1 MWSVLQCLYKVGLL
15 CNFFILSSLGL
26 FLHGNFKR
34 EELFLNRT
42 EFSASCCILKMG
54 KKCICSHYSAQ
65 PTQYISHITGINLSE
80 GMWWLI
86 GGDVLAHW
94 LGMWLLIGGEGDVL
108 ANWLGMW

>member
-1 MWSVLQCLYKVGLL
+1 MLTLL
-15 CNFFILSSLGL
+15 
-26 FLHGNFKR
+26 
-34 EELFLNRT
+34 
-42 EFSASCCILKMG
+42 
-54 KKCICSHYSAQ
+54 YSAQ
-65 PTQYISHITGINLSE
+65 PTQYISHISGINLSE